1 MFIKKG
7 QAELSSPNGR
17 GKSMRYDDGFL
28 MQCMLLKMKSN
39 AAYNHLRNR
48 KILPLPHPD
57 RIRTMLSSTS
67 CRFGFNEVALDAI
80 KNELENLP
88 PEKRWG
94 TLIWDEMK
102 IKRDVSWNKSL
113 LEWRGRV
120 DFGDGIMTP
129 IPDGIADHV
138 LVLMFRPYTGRW
150 IQPIACFASKGAAS
164 GEILHEIVSQ
174 AIITLFNNNAI
185 VKSTVS
191 DGASPNYKAM
201 RYFGIDGRGG
211 AEDTKSFFLHPLDD
225 QIKVFHFVDP
235 PHLLKCVRNHVF
247 THKLVQV
254 IIEI

>member
-1 MFIKKG
+1 
-7 QAELSSPNGR
+7 
-17 GKSMRYDDGFL
+17 MRYDDGFL

-39 AAYNHLRNR
+39 AAYIHLRYR

-57 RIRTMLSSTS
+57 RIRQMLSSTS

-80 KNELENLP
+80 KNELANRP

-102 IKRDVSWNKSL
+102 IKRDISWNKSL

-120 DFGDGIMTP
+120 DYGDGMTIP

-164 GEILHEIVSQ
+164 GEILHEIVTQ
-174 AIITLFNNNAI
+174 AIVTLYNHNAI

-201 RYFGIDGRGG
+201 RYFGIDGR
-211 AEDTKSFFLHPLDD
+211 APKSEDTKSYFEHPLSTPIN
-225 QIKVFHFVDP
+225 QIKVYHFVDP
-235 PHLLKCVRNHVF
+235 PHLLKCVRNHVLN
-247 THKLVQV
+247 HKVVQV
-254 IIEI
+254 FYFLF